1 MSERKK
7 NNRKP
12 PRIVDPATHPQS
24 SVCLLVA
31 AEFLGIDA
39 RTLRTRIDLGKIP
52 AYRDEKVYRINLSDL
67 IAYQQE
73 RQKAS

>member
-1 MSERKK
+1 MKPTRKH
-7 NNRKP
+7 
-12 PRIVDPATHPQS
+12 PRISDPASHPKS
-24 SVCLLVA
+24 SVCLAVA
-31 AEFLGIDA
+31 AEFLGMDA